1 MLKKTE
7 LRDAAYDWIKSLPS
21 GRFFEH
27 GEVYRFLEENFSKE
41 CSQRGDA
48 VAEPR
53 YKNDAR
59 WAVQDGL
66 GKTIGRTKIIEQAGR
81 ARFRRL

>member
-7 LRDAAYDWIKSLPS
+7 LRDAAYGYIKTLPV
-21 GRFFEH
+21 GRIIGH
-27 GEVYRFLEENFSKE
+27 ADLYRFLEENFSKE

-48 VAEPR
+48 AKEPR

-59 WAVQDGL
+59 WAVMDAKRDRLLNTLSL
-66 GKTIGRTKIIEQAGR
+66 GKFQRTSK
-81 ARFRRL
+81 